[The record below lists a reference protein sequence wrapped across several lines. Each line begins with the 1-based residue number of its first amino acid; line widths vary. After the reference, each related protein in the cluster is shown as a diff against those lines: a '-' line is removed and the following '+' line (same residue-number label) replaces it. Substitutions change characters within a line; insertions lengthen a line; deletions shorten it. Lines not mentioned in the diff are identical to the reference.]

1 MIPLFPLLLFLQ
13 PKQGRIE
20 INSDD
25 RTARYYIKNPTRQ
38 LSPWRTWGTWNSKET
53 FEDMELQEFSYRVQ
67 IFPNDSNSAS
77 VVHSAMIYFVEE
89 QDCHNGKPV
98 EYKDLKPTDERF
110 VMNK

>member
-25 RTARYYIKNPTRQ
+25 RTARYYMKNPTRK
-38 LSPWRTWGTWNSKET
+38 LS

-67 IFPNDSNSAS
+67 IFPNDSNSTS
-77 VVHSAMIYFVEE
+77 VVHSAIIYFVEE

-98 EYKDLKPTDERF
+98 EYKELKPTDERF